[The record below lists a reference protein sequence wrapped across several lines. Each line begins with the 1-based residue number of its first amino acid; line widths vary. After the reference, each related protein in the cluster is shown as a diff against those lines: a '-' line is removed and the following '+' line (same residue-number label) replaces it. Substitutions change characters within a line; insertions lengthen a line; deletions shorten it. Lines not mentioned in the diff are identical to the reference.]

1 MTCFRCC
8 TTYAWAAAERAG
20 ALQWLDDVHHAL
32 RALARHVQGEGVT
45 SLALPRLATGVG
57 ALDWA
62 DVKPLIEQHLGGL
75 GIPVLICE
83 TCRKGEKADEQLV

>member
-20 ALQWLDDVHHAL
+20 TLQWLEDVHHAL
-32 RALARHVQGEGVT
+32 R
-45 SLALPRLATGVG
+45 